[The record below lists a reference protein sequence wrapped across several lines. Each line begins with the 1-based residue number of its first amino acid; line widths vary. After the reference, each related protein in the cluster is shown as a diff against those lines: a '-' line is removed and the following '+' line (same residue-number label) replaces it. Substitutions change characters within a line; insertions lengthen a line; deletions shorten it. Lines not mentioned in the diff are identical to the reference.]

1 MPEPE
6 PEPTPSAIERTVHL
20 DATPDDAWQL
30 LTDPTE
36 LAGWLVEPV
45 DLALMPGRG
54 GRLVV
59 DGDERR
65 VVVDTVD
72 EARLLRFTWW
82 SDADPAAA
90 STVTFT
96 LDADEDGSRLTVV
109 EAPVPPVS
117 AAGPVCHVLDATAAA
132 GGPDDPWTRALLAL
146 EVRSFLAVRR
156 FAAVTA

>member
-1 MPEPE
+1 MTE

-36 LAGWLVEPV
+36 LAGWLGDPV
-45 DLALMPGRG
+45 DLALTPGRG

-65 VVVDTVD
+65 VRVDTVD

-109 EAPVPPVS
+109 EAPVLG
-117 AAGPVCHVLDATAAA
+117 AGPVCHVLDASAAV

-146 EVRSFLAVRR
+146 EVRSFLAAHR
-156 FAAVTA
+156 FAPLTA

>member
-1 MPEPE
+1 MTEPE
-6 PEPTPSAIERTVHL
+6 PEPTPSTIERTVHL
-20 DATPDDAWQL
+20 EATPDDAWQL

-36 LAGWLVEPV
+36 LAGWLGDPV
-45 DLALMPGRG
+45 DLALTPGRL

-96 LDADEDGSRLTVV
+96 LDADEGGSRLTVV
-109 EAPVPPVS
+109 EAPVLR
-117 AAGPVCHVLDATAAA
+117 AGPVCHVLEASAAA
-132 GGPDDPWTRALLAL
+132 GDPDDPWTRALLSL
-146 EVRSFLAVRR
+146 EVRSFLAARR
-156 FAAVTA
+156 FASVTA